1 MANKFKLFVGFL
13 ALIAL
18 FSVYSFLNSFS
29 PSSSVTK
36 TANILKNSMS
46 FEVDSDADKDGL
58 TNRDESYWN
67 TDFQNP
73 DSDGDGYLDGEEV
86 ASGHDPLIPGPND
99 FLNNKNLTD
108 KLSKLTLSGL
118 YEGSLS
124 LNHPN
129 YEKNLNTLTS
139 LIAEEAIIIPKI
151 DTSDIGTIESNKEN
165 QEFYIKIIATLLQET
180 SLNLIDEAD
189 RFVEMLD
196 LIGKFGFE
204 GETVFYFENKRQKF
218 DKVFSELQEVRVP
231 KTWLQNHVYLMELVS
246 GLTETNK
253 VIAMGSE
260 DPIRAATALKDL
272 PNFIERFGQIF
283 DWHDQK
289 RFLKIFLTI
298 SIVSAIFVFLF
309 FLSTPDSEAVVT
321 QALRPISCVSGSLL
335 GSALAPEIEKMMNN
349 GINFVSTKLGKILKK
364 TVCERDDAGQCIAK
378 VLGIGGKVPVDDDDT
393 QPKVDS
399 FKNTWRSKENAGD
412 IIARC
417 AAREVLNVMVGNVLN
432 VARTSGRDDGP
443 AWVRNWRNFQTDAQY
458 RGEGMFRA
466 VLSNTKLCDYF
477 NDDVK
482 SLFGA
487 TQKVSLT
494 GKQNT
499 RINNFDP
506 FALRANCTMPSNF
519 NLTNYQK
526 DFSGNGGW
534 QAFSRMLEPQN
545 NYYGTLFASL
555 DEAAKQRALEESTDI
570 NEAVSGAGFTSR
582 RGDSLQ
588 DNCEQTDD

>member
-1 MANKFKLFVGFL
+1 MVH
-13 ALIAL
+13 
-18 FSVYSFLNSFS
+18 Y
-29 PSSSVTK
+29 
-36 TANILKNSMS
+36 
-46 FEVDSDADKDGL
+46 
-58 TNRDESYWN
+58 
-67 TDFQNP
+67 
-73 DSDGDGYLDGEEV
+73 
-86 ASGHDPLIPGPND
+86 
-99 FLNNKNLTD
+99 
-108 KLSKLTLSGL
+108 
-118 YEGSLS
+118 
-124 LNHPN
+124 
-129 YEKNLNTLTS
+129 
-139 LIAEEAIIIPKI
+139 
-151 DTSDIGTIESNKEN
+151 
-165 QEFYIKIIATLLQET
+165 
-180 SLNLIDEAD
+180 
-189 RFVEMLD
+189 
-196 LIGKFGFE
+196 
-204 GETVFYFENKRQKF
+204 
-218 DKVFSELQEVRVP
+218 
-231 KTWLQNHVYLMELVS
+231 
-246 GLTETNK
+246 
-253 VIAMGSE
+253 
-260 DPIRAATALKDL
+260 
-272 PNFIERFGQIF
+272 
-283 DWHDQK
+283 QK

-298 SIVSAIFVFLF
+298 SIVSAIFVFFF

-321 QALRPISCVSGSLL
+321 QALSPISCVSGSLL

-393 QPKVDS
+393 QSKVDS

-582 RGDSLQ
+582 RGDSVQ
-588 DNCEQTDD
+588 DNCEQTDDMGKCIAYKIIKTPASIISESVAATMQQELAWITNVDELSEVIQAATNLIFNRLLDLGNPNEGPTGFFTEPTFPMDTPVNSETCPAPSTPATLCENVDSTTVLNILNKYSPSNVGIMEAIEEVRGVYPDAYVIPHDTGSRALDKIDFGGGLIVDVIEGAVAEGEGVRWMWGIDCPCGGGGGGEENPPPEPAF

>member
-99 FLNNKNLTD
+99 FLNNKNL
-108 KLSKLTLSGL
+108 
-118 YEGSLS
+118 
-124 LNHPN
+124 
-129 YEKNLNTLTS
+129 NTLTS
-139 LIAEEAIIIPKI
+139 LFAEEAIIIPKI
-151 DTSDIGTIESNKEN
+151 DTSDLGTIESNKEN

-272 PNFIERFGQIF
+272 PNFIERFGQIL
-283 DWHDQK
+283 DWYDQK
-289 RFLKIFLTI
+289 IT
-298 SIVSAIFVFLF
+298 
-309 FLSTPDSEAVVT
+309 SE
-321 QALRPISCVSGSLL
+321 
-335 GSALAPEIEKMMNN
+335 
-349 GINFVSTKLGKILKK
+349 KL
-364 TVCERDDAGQCIAK
+364 
-378 VLGIGGKVPVDDDDT
+378 
-393 QPKVDS
+393 
-399 FKNTWRSKENAGD
+399 
-412 IIARC
+412 
-417 AAREVLNVMVGNVLN
+417 
-432 VARTSGRDDGP
+432 
-443 AWVRNWRNFQTDAQY
+443 
-458 RGEGMFRA
+458 
-466 VLSNTKLCDYF
+466 
-477 NDDVK
+477 
-482 SLFGA
+482 
-487 TQKVSLT
+487 
-494 GKQNT
+494 
-499 RINNFDP
+499 
-506 FALRANCTMPSNF
+506 
-519 NLTNYQK
+519 YQK
-526 DFSGNGGW
+526 
-534 QAFSRMLEPQN
+534 
-545 NYYGTLFASL
+545 
-555 DEAAKQRALEESTDI
+555 
-570 NEAVSGAGFTSR
+570 
-582 RGDSLQ
+582 
-588 DNCEQTDD
+588 

>member
-1 MANKFKLFVGFL
+1 MPNKIKIFFGFL
-13 ALIAL
+13 AVIAL

-231 KTWLQNHVYLMELVS
+231 KTWLQNHVYLM
-246 GLTETNK
+246 
-253 VIAMGSE
+253 
-260 DPIRAATALKDL
+260 
-272 PNFIERFGQIF
+272 
-283 DWHDQK
+283 
-289 RFLKIFLTI
+289 
-298 SIVSAIFVFLF
+298 
-309 FLSTPDSEAVVT
+309 
-321 QALRPISCVSGSLL
+321 
-335 GSALAPEIEKMMNN
+335 
-349 GINFVSTKLGKILKK
+349 
-364 TVCERDDAGQCIAK
+364 
-378 VLGIGGKVPVDDDDT
+378 
-393 QPKVDS
+393 
-399 FKNTWRSKENAGD
+399 
-412 IIARC
+412 
-417 AAREVLNVMVGNVLN
+417 
-432 VARTSGRDDGP
+432 
-443 AWVRNWRNFQTDAQY
+443 
-458 RGEGMFRA
+458 
-466 VLSNTKLCDYF
+466 
-477 NDDVK
+477 
-482 SLFGA
+482 
-487 TQKVSLT
+487 
-494 GKQNT
+494 
-499 RINNFDP
+499 
-506 FALRANCTMPSNF
+506 
-519 NLTNYQK
+519 
-526 DFSGNGGW
+526 
-534 QAFSRMLEPQN
+534 
-545 NYYGTLFASL
+545 
-555 DEAAKQRALEESTDI
+555 
-570 NEAVSGAGFTSR
+570 
-582 RGDSLQ
+582 
-588 DNCEQTDD
+588 

>member
-1 MANKFKLFVGFL
+1 
-13 ALIAL
+13 
-18 FSVYSFLNSFS
+18 
-29 PSSSVTK
+29 
-36 TANILKNSMS
+36 
-46 FEVDSDADKDGL
+46 
-58 TNRDESYWN
+58 
-67 TDFQNP
+67 
-73 DSDGDGYLDGEEV
+73 
-86 ASGHDPLIPGPND
+86 
-99 FLNNKNLTD
+99 
-108 KLSKLTLSGL
+108 
-118 YEGSLS
+118 
-124 LNHPN
+124 
-129 YEKNLNTLTS
+129 
-139 LIAEEAIIIPKI
+139 
-151 DTSDIGTIESNKEN
+151 
-165 QEFYIKIIATLLQET
+165 
-180 SLNLIDEAD
+180 
-189 RFVEMLD
+189 
-196 LIGKFGFE
+196 
-204 GETVFYFENKRQKF
+204 
-218 DKVFSELQEVRVP
+218 
-231 KTWLQNHVYLMELVS
+231 
-246 GLTETNK
+246 
-253 VIAMGSE
+253 
-260 DPIRAATALKDL
+260 
-272 PNFIERFGQIF
+272 
-283 DWHDQK
+283 
-289 RFLKIFLTI
+289 
-298 SIVSAIFVFLF
+298 
-309 FLSTPDSEAVVT
+309 
-321 QALRPISCVSGSLL
+321 
-335 GSALAPEIEKMMNN
+335 MMNN

-393 QPKVDS
+393 QSKVDS

-534 QAFSRMLEPQN
+534 QAWSRMLEPQN
-545 NYYGTLFASL
+545 NYYGALLGAL
-555 DEAAKQRALEESTDI
+555 DEAAKQRTLEESADLNQVTA
-570 NEAVSGAGFTSR
+570 NKGFTGKSGKDASSSCKTKDAKGKCLEYKDIQTPGDIIAESVAASIKSELDIVISADEVNELLSTAVTVLLNRLNNFSNSKEGDYLSPQIGEFNPDNFPLPTDNDNADTPPPVSDGDTETPSR
-582 RGDSLQ
+582 AG
-588 DNCEQTDD
+588 TDTKN